1 MKKPTAASLKK
12 VSASNLA
19 RLGAERLADILAEA
33 AEVRPELKRRLRME
47 LAADQGAEHL
57 VVEIDKRLA
66 ALGASRSK
74 VSWRQRPTF
83 VRDLDG
89 LRRLITIRLANLDR
103 SAALDRMW
111 SFMDVARQV
120 GLRVKDRD
128 GELGAVFERG
138 AADIGTLIGTSRE
151 SWLAESLVDAI
162 LKNPRQWLDW
172 LPIVLGEERPEIA
185 KAALR
190 QISEVGSSASGLT
203 LIVRE
208 MADAAGE
215 VDAYLATFPA

>member
-1 MKKPTAASLKK
+1 M
-12 VSASNLA
+12 A

-89 LRRLITIRLANLDR
+89 LRKLIANRLSSLDR

-111 SFMDVARQV
+111 AFMDVARQV
-120 GLRVKDRD
+120 GLRLKDRD
-128 GELGAVFERG
+128 GELGAVFGRG
-138 AADIGTLIGTSRE
+138 AEDMGR
-151 SWLAESLVDAI
+151 
-162 LKNPRQWLDW
+162 
-172 LPIVLGEERPEIA
+172 
-185 KAALR
+185 
-190 QISEVGSSASGLT
+190 
-203 LIVRE
+203 
-208 MADAAGE
+208 
-215 VDAYLATFPA
+215 